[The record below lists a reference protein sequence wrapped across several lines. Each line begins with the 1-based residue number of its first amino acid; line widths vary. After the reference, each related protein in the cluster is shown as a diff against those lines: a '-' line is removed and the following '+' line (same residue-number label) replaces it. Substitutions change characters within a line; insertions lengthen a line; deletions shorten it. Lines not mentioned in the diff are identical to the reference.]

1 MLVELLHVV
10 AGRAEILAGIKF
22 GGLLGENLAHGSGH
36 GQTAVRVDVDLAHRA
51 LGSLAELLF
60 GDADSVGELAA
71 ILIDGVNFILG
82 YRRRAVE
89 YDGES
94 GELLHN
100 GVEYVECQRRGYELA
115 FLVAGALLGSEL
127 VGTVACA
134 DRDSERVAAGAGSEV
149 DNFLGIGVCV
159 VVG

>member
-1 MLVELLHVV
+1 MPCRPSR
-10 AGRAEILAGIKF
+10 APIQSCACRASPCCRGRAEILAGVKF

-71 ILIDGVNFILG
+71 ILIDGVNFVLG

-100 GVEYVECQRRGYELA
+100 GVEYVECQRRGTSLPSS
-115 FLVAGALLGSEL
+115 L
-127 VGTVACA
+127 
-134 DRDSERVAAGAGSEV
+134 RVHCSG
-149 DNFLGIGVCV
+149 
-159 VVG
+159 